1 MPETIA
7 VKPSTRQRSMKA
19 LTCTVPEPSGLPSSA
34 FRVSCRVCR
43 APDASITDHSKA
55 TATKRTMPT
64 AMENISETF
73 ITDHGSSRATRSLAF
88 RAGRTVPPAVRTRPV
103 RGLVGTAPAAGF
115 AAAGVAVA
123 VAVASASAVAVTV
136 AVASATGSFTTGFTA
151 VGASSCLTSVCRRP
165 SGSPPDG
172 VVGTETVSRSSLIGC
187 LSLGTHVLPN
197 SSAVVI
203 GRHL

>member
-115 AAAGVAVA
+115 AAAGAA
-123 VAVASASAVAVTV
+123 AAVTV

-197 SSAVVI
+197 SSAVVV

>member
-1 MPETIA
+1 
-7 VKPSTRQRSMKA
+7 
-19 LTCTVPEPSGLPSSA
+19 
-34 FRVSCRVCR
+34 
-43 APDASITDHSKA
+43 
-55 TATKRTMPT
+55 
-64 AMENISETF
+64 MENISETF

-115 AAAGVAVA
+115 AAAGAA
-123 VAVASASAVAVTV
+123 AAVTV

-197 SSAVVI
+197 SSAVVV